1 MTAFSKTVSEDLMHV
16 SLIFK
21 LESST
26 FHKKKSHSECS
37 SYLVCVGKG
46 SAVTL

>member
-26 FHKKKSHSECS
+26 FHKKKKS
-37 SYLVCVGKG
+37 
-46 SAVTL
+46 

>member
-26 FHKKKSHSECS
+26 FHKKK
-37 SYLVCVGKG
+37 VIV
-46 SAVTL
+46 SAHLTWSVSVRALQ